1 MLGSN
6 PPVSPPPVSH
16 PLAQVVTQA
25 RSLIELSPTAIVVI
39 DLDFNIFE
47 LNPAAECLLGY
58 TTAEVAGAFYPFVC
72 LQDQE
77 ILRHACTEVISG
89 ESVVKSNTSR
99 IQKNGNVCQIKA
111 TLATLSDQS
120 GQVVGMVEFLEPV
133 DAQGLFPSIETNS
146 EPESLTPEPRLTFS
160 DSMFESG
167 PVVIFRCEAV
177 SPHAILAITS
187 NITQF
192 GYTPQMFLSGEMAS
206 EDLVHPDDR
215 ERVWATFEAW
225 KECGYTPNLSEFYY
239 RLVCGDGS
247 VRWVYDYTVPVRNET
262 GTLIAFDGYLLDIT
276 SQKLAEEALRESE
289 SRFRNI
295 VNTLPQMVGL
305 VGHDL
310 RYQFVN
316 NTYLEFFGLE
326 RSQIVGKTVPEIIGR
341 KVFAVTRPYIEQ
353 ALIGHK
359 VHFEQWLS
367 LQDGKRCIEGYL
379 IPHYSEAG
387 EIKGYFT
394 VLTDITS
401 AKAAQAALRDN
412 AETYEN
418 LLCTT
423 MDGFC
428 IVNDRGQFVDANEVY
443 CQMMGYSL
451 AELSSMSI
459 RDVEAKNQD
468 DEIAA
473 YLKRIFEAG
482 SDRFETRNRA
492 KDGRVIDIEISC
504 TYLGNKRQIL
514 AFARDITARK
524 QAAEQLRVS
533 EERLALALNGADL
546 GLWDLDVVN
555 GQVYV
560 NDWWARALRELPD
573 GINYYH
579 LEDWKTVLHPD
590 DYAPT
595 LQKLNDHTQGITPIY
610 EAEYRLQTHTGKW
623 IWIFARGKVINW
635 DAAGNAVRIVGT
647 SLDITERKN
656 LEVQLLQ
663 AQKMEAIGRLAGS
676 IAHDFNNL
684 LTIMM
689 GYVNM
694 LQPRL
699 PREPECLAYID
710 QLRRACERG
719 AALTH
724 QLLIFSRKQAVKL
737 EPIQL
742 NAVIY
747 DLNTMLSRLIG
758 EHIELVFGLDT
769 SLGLINADSGQL
781 EQVILNLVINARDA
795 MPSGGHLVIKT
806 INCDVDEDFTQW
818 HPEVKPGRYVVLSI
832 TDDGL
837 GMDDQTK
844 SCIFEPFF
852 TTKTPEQGTG
862 LGLAIV
868 YGIVKQSGGHILVD
882 SQVGQGTR
890 FSLYFPRLQTGM
902 LRETSPAP
910 EAVSRKGDETILVAE
925 DDADIRELIYEFL
938 TEAGYRVITASD
950 GVDALRKVVEY
961 QEKIHLL
968 VTDVRMPRM
977 DGVELVQNLSLHSAH
992 LKVLY
997 ISGYADLPAL
1007 KKNDQ
1012 GHHPLLQK
1020 PFHPDTLLGKVQ
1032 EILRKA

>member
-6 PPVSPPPVSH
+6 SPGYHPQVSH
-16 PLAQVVTQA
+16 PLAQVVNQA
-25 RSLIELSPTAIVVI
+25 RSLIELSPAAIVVM
-39 DLDFNIFE
+39 DLDSTIYA
-47 LNPAAECLLGY
+47 LNPAAERLLGY
-58 TTAEVAGAFYPFVC
+58 TTAEVAGALYPFVC
-72 LQDQE
+72 QRDQE
-77 ILRHACTEVISG
+77 ILRHGCSEVISG
-89 ESVVKSNTSR
+89 ESVVKSDTSR
-99 IQKNGNVCQIKA
+99 VQKNGTVLWVNS
-111 TLATLSDQS
+111 TLATLTDQS
-120 GQVVGMVEFLEPV
+120 GQVVGMIEFLEPV
-133 DAQGLFPSIETNS
+133 DSQDLFPPIETNS
-146 EPESLTPEPRLTFS
+146 EPERLMPEPRRTFS

-167 PVVIFRCEAV
+167 PVVIFRCDAT
-177 SPHAILAITS
+177 SPHVVLAITS
-187 NITQF
+187 NIAQF
-192 GYTPQMFLSGEMAS
+192 GYTPEMFLSGEMAS
-206 EDLVHPDDR
+206 GELVHPDDR
-215 ERVWATFEAW
+215 ERVWATVEAW
-225 KECGYTPNLSEFYY
+225 KQRGYTPNLSEFYY
-239 RLVCGDGS
+239 RLVCADGS
-247 VRWVYDYTVPVRNET
+247 LRWVYDYTVPVRDET
-262 GTLIAFDGYLLDIT
+262 GTLIAFDGYILDIT

-326 RSQIVGKTVPEIIGR
+326 RSQLIGKTVPEIIGR

-367 LQDGKRCIEGYL
+367 LQVGKRCIDGYL
-379 IPHYSEAG
+379 VPHYSEAG

-394 VLTDITS
+394 VLTDITGD
-401 AKAAQAALRDN
+401 KVAQAALRDN

-418 LLCTT
+418 LLSTT

-428 IVNDRGQFVDANEVY
+428 IVNDRGQFVDANDVY

-451 AELSSMSI
+451 VEFASMSI

-468 DEIAA
+468 DEIEA

-482 SDRFETRNRA
+482 SDRFETLNRT
-492 KDGRVIDIEISC
+492 KDGRVIDVEISC
-504 TYLGNKRQIL
+504 TYLANKRQIL
-514 AFARDITARK
+514 VFARDITARK
-524 QAAEQLRVS
+524 QAAEQLRIS

-546 GLWDLDVVN
+546 GLWDWDIQNSQIFANEKWAAMLGYQLD
-555 GQVYV
+555 QTRQIPW
-560 NDWWARALRELPD
+560 DLWEAA
-573 GINYYH
+573 I
-579 LEDWKTVLHPD
+579 HPD
-590 DYAPT
+590 DFAQALT
-595 LQKLNDHTQGITPIY
+595 AVTDHLNGVTPVY
-610 EAEYRLQTHTGKW
+610 EAEYRLKGKAGTW
-623 IWIFARGKVINW
+623 TWVLAKGKVITTNPHGQPLRM
-635 DAAGNAVRIVGT
+635 AGT

-656 LEVQLLQ
+656 LEIQLLQ

-689 GYVNM
+689 GYVNV
-694 LQPRL
+694 LQQRL
-699 PREPECLAYID
+699 LPGHVCLPYVD
-710 QLRRACERG
+710 QLRKVSERG
-719 AALTH
+719 AALTQ
-724 QLLIFSRKQAVKL
+724 QLLIFSRKQVVKL
-737 EPIQL
+737 APTQL
-742 NAVIY
+742 NAAMGE
-747 DLNTMLSRLIG
+747 LQTMLSRLI
-758 EHIELVFGLDT
+758 EENIELTVVLDPD
-769 SLGLINADSGQL
+769 LGLINADSGQL
-781 EQVILNLVINARDA
+781 EQVILNLAINARDA
-795 MPSGGHLVIKT
+795 MPNGGHLVIKT
-806 INCDVDEDFTQW
+806 INYDVDEDFTQW
-818 HPEVKPGRYVVLSI
+818 HPEVKPGCYVVLSI
-832 TDDGL
+832 ADDGL

-852 TTKTPEQGTG
+852 TTKSPEQGTG

-890 FSLYFPRLQTGM
+890 FSLYFPQLQTGK
-902 LRETSPAP
+902 LCEPGPAP
-910 EAVSRKGDETILVAE
+910 EPVKQKGDETILVVE
-925 DDADIRELIYEFL
+925 DDADIRELIDEFL

-950 GVDALRKVVEY
+950 GVDALGKVAEH
-961 QEKIHLL
+961 QGEIHLL

-977 DGVELVQNLSLHSAH
+977 DGVELVQKLWLDDAH

-1007 KKNDQ
+1007 KKNNQDN
-1012 GHHPLLQK
+1012 HALLQK

>member
-77 ILRHACTEVISG
+77 ILWHACTEVISG

-239 RLVCGDGS
+239 RLVCADGS
-247 VRWVYDYTVPVRNET
+247 VRWVYDYTVPVRDET

-367 LQDGKRCIEGYL
+367 LQVGKRCIEGYL

-401 AKAAQAALRDN
+401 AKATEAALRDN

-418 LLCTT
+418 LLSTT

-428 IVNDRGQFVDANEVY
+428 IINDCGQFVDANDVY

-451 AELSSMSI
+451 IELRSMSI

-468 DEIAA
+468 DEIADH
-473 YLKRIFEAG
+473 LKRIFEVG
-482 SDRFETRNRA
+482 SDRFETRNRTR
-492 KDGRVIDIEISC
+492 DGRVIDIEISC
-504 TYLGNKRQIL
+504 TCLITKRQIL
-514 AFARDITARK
+514 VFVRDITARK
-524 QAAEQLRVS
+524 QTAEQLRIS

-546 GLWDLDVVN
+546 GLWDWDIQNNQIFANEKWAAMLGYQLDQTRQIPWDLWEVM
-555 GQVYV
+555 
-560 NDWWARALRELPD
+560 
-573 GINYYH
+573 I
-579 LEDWKTVLHPD
+579 HPD
-590 DYAPT
+590 DFVPA
-595 LQKLNDHTQGITPIY
+595 LNAVTDHFNGVTPVY
-610 EAEYRLQTHTGKW
+610 EAEYRLKSKAGTWTWVLAK
-623 IWIFARGKVINW
+623 GKVIAT
-635 DAAGNAVRIVGT
+635 DYHGKPLRMAGT
-647 SLDITERKN
+647 SLDITERKT
-656 LEVQLLQ
+656 LEVQLRQ

-684 LTIMM
+684 LTVMM
-689 GYVNM
+689 GLTNV
-694 LQPRL
+694 LQQRL
-699 PREPECLAYID
+699 PQDHVCVPYVD
-710 QLRRACERG
+710 QLRKVSERG
-719 AALTH
+719 AALTQ
-724 QLLIFSRKQAVKL
+724 QLLIFSRKQVVKL
-737 EPIQL
+737 EPTQL
-742 NAVIY
+742 NAAIGE
-747 DLNTMLSRLIG
+747 LQTMLGRLIG
-758 EHIELVFGLDT
+758 ENIELAVVLDPD
-769 SLGLINADSGQL
+769 LGLTNADSGQL

-795 MPSGGHLVIKT
+795 MPNGGHLVIKT

-832 TDDGL
+832 ADDGL

-852 TTKTPEQGTG
+852 TTKTPEKGTG

-890 FSLYFPRLQTGM
+890 FSLYFPRLQTGK
-902 LRETSPAP
+902 LPETNQSPEP
-910 EAVSRKGDETILVAE
+910 VHQKGDETILVAE
-925 DDADIRELIYEFL
+925 DDTDIRELIHEFL

-950 GVDALRKVVEY
+950 GVDALGKVAEY

-977 DGVELVQNLSLHSAH
+977 DGAELVQKLLLHNAD

-1007 KKNDQ
+1007 KKNDR
-1012 GHHPLLQK
+1012 GNHVLLQK
-1020 PFHPDTLLGKVQ
+1020 PFHPGTLLGKIQ